1 MDLAAYDDG
10 IVISFMCNF
19 TPLGARMSIAR
30 FWYSRGFL
38 SFFTSSSMAG
48 ALISLS
54 SFLFI
59 VLSFS
64 HIHESR
70 MNGTARLSRMQ
81 YGPVI
86 FYRGWVRESVGLQI
100 WRRRFCL
107 QWVLVGDANGRIG
120 WRAVVYPMP
129 WTSLFVSF

>member
-1 MDLAAYDDG
+1 M
-10 IVISFMCNF
+10 F
-19 TPLGARMSIAR
+19 TRLLI
-30 FWYSRGFL
+30 
-38 SFFTSSSMAG
+38 FFYFSMAG

-59 VLSFS
+59 VLSIS

-81 YGPVI
+81 YGPVV
-86 FYRGWVRESVGLQI
+86 FYRGWAWEPVGLQI

-129 WTSLFVSF
+129 WTSLSISF